1 MTEGRDAFPDGFLW
15 GVSTAAYQIEGA
27 VAEDGRGTSIWD
39 TFSHQP
45 GRTVN
50 GDTGDIAC
58 DAYHRTG
65 TDLDLLTPLGVG
77 CYRFSIAWPRIQPD
91 GRGAPNQ
98 ARLEYYSRLVDQLLD
113 RGITPMVTLS
123 HWDLP

>member
-1 MTEGRDAFPDGFLW
+1 MPPVAHEPNQRRRRTVMTEGRDAFPDGFLW
-15 GVSTAAYQIEGA
+15 GVST

-39 TFSHQP
+39 TFTPQP

-65 TDLDLLTPLGVG
+65 TDLDLLTQLGVG
-77 CYRFSIAWPRIQPD
+77 GYRFSIAWPRIQPD

-98 ARLEYYSRLVDQLLD
+98 AGLDYYRRLLD
-113 RGITPMVTLS
+113 P
-123 HWDLP
+123 